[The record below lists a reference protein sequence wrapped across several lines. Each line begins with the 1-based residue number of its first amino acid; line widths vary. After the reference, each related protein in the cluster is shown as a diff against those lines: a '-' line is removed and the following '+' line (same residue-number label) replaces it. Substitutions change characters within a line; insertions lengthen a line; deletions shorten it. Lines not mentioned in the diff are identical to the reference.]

1 MKTDLKCGLA
11 LVPAEADDLRYVSEC
26 IRASVVASVRSN
38 EASLSE
44 LWSDTTVAVALDNI
58 SERRM
63 GDEVFVLKDG
73 DARKGMLWMG
83 ISRDQYNAEPVGYLL
98 GIYVDPS
105 IRRKGIGTELM
116 RGILKEL
123 KKHGFMRVSLAVQ
136 KANYALRLYEKAGF
150 RIIGGN
156 AEEYIMVCDLR

>member
-116 RGILKEL
+116 HAAEPWCAEHGLVEMQLNVGAANSSAVSFYESLGYGCRSSVLTKLLK
-123 KKHGFMRVSLAVQ
+123 
-136 KANYALRLYEKAGF
+136 
-150 RIIGGN
+150 
-156 AEEYIMVCDLR
+156 